1 MNQEFYGLKDV
12 VQTACH
18 SEETPVLVCRMDL
31 QGRVSEILYCDDT
44 MGEVLNLL
52 QGGAGDTTA
61 VDEAIRTCRSQFEQA
76 LTGAVKQIFQSRM
89 GKRYY
94 QISYL
99 PQVDAA
105 GQVISIA
112 AVIRDLSQQQLTN
125 QLYTRST
132 YLNRL
137 LLNDYPM
144 EYVNKALSEFGME
157 SNIVYCCFLIR
168 IGEKQEKAFNQHV
181 ARAVSR
187 ASAIQESLVWLADEG
202 TEWVWKCNDDIILLI
217 PLAEATIKDK
227 TSQILF
233 SEQTARAIAAR
244 LPGRSVY
251 VGISGNSAL
260 PLNIREVY
268 QKARQAA
275 VVAALEDESGL
286 KHFDDIGLYEF
297 AFQVIKDKNI
307 TSLVQNTIGRLAE
320 YDRMRDGNLLFT
332 LKSILEDG
340 NLKTVAQKMF
350 IHHNTAIWRKRRIEK
365 LLELSL
371 DKAETQVLLMLHM
384 KIWELQ
390 RLENVK

>member
-1 MNQEFYGLKDV
+1 M
-12 VQTACH
+12 
-18 SEETPVLVCRMDL
+18 VCRMDL
-31 QGRVSEILYCDDT
+31 PGTVSEILYSDGA
-44 MGEVLNLL
+44 MEEVLNLL
-52 QGGAGDTTA
+52 QGGTECDLTLAESA
-61 VDEAIRTCRSQFEQA
+61 EICPSRFEQA
-76 LTGAVKQIFQSRM
+76 ITSGGKQIFQIRM

-99 PQVDAA
+99 PQVDSVR
-105 GQVISIA
+105 QVVSVV
-112 AVIRDLSQQQLTN
+112 AVVRDITQQQLAS

-137 LLNDYPM
+137 LLNDYPV

-168 IGEKQEKAFNQHV
+168 ISEKQEKAFAPHTT
-181 ARAVSR
+181 RAVSR
-187 ASAIQESLVWLADEG
+187 ASAIQEGLVWLADEG
-202 TEWVWKCNDDIILLI
+202 IEWVWKCNDDIILLL
-217 PLAEATIKDK
+217 PLAEAAIKDK
-227 TSQILF
+227 TSQISF
-233 SEQTARAIAAR
+233 SEQTAQALSLR
-244 LPGRSVY
+244 LPDMSVC

-268 QKARQAA
+268 QKARQSAI
-275 VVAALEDESGL
+275 VAALENKSGI

-297 AFQVIKDKNI
+297 AFQVLKDKNI

-320 YDRMRDGNLLFT
+320 YDRMRDGNLLPT

-365 LLELSL
+365 LLGLSL
-371 DKAETQVLLMLHM
+371 EKAETQVLLMLHM